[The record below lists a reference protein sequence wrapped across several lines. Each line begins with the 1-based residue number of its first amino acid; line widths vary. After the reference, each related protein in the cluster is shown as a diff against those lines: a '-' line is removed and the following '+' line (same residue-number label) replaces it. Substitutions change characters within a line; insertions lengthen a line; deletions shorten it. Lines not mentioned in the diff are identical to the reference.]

1 MACQYCDIDLEEAD
15 QLPFVVPTVTA
26 DPIGAN
32 LYVYKVLTETDSGEP
47 RTIWANAYENRL
59 LVTIFGVDEDDEYGS
74 DGMTTLEIPAKYC
87 PWCGAPLKGA
97 V

>member
-26 DPIGAN
+26 GIIGTEP
-32 LYVYKVLTETDSGEP
+32 YVYKVLTETDSGEP
-47 RTIWANAYENRL
+47 RTIWANAYEDRL
-59 LVTIFGVDEDDEYGS
+59 LITIFGV

-87 PWCGAPLKGA
+87 PWCGAPLNGA